1 MLCGGSSACNGLTV
15 EGGKLRSSRVLLSLL
30 LPWSS
35 QDGLSQ
41 SKALSFAETRKDN
54 LWTRCKKPT
63 RERYT
68 FQRDSMSNVILT
80 SPGIIDPSASFMT
93 WDSCSI
99 KKHNVFV
106 KKFST
111 CIFGD
116 KVSMISKVKVKGVD
130 VMINYLGM
138 AHLPEAKCWVVT

>member
-1 MLCGGSSACNGLTV
+1 MDTV
-15 EGGKLRSSRVLLSLL
+15 
-30 LPWSS
+30 
-35 QDGLSQ
+35 Q
-41 SKALSFAETRKDN
+41 KANKGTLHIS
-54 LWTRCKKPT
+54 
-63 RERYT
+63 
-68 FQRDSMSNVILT
+68 RDSMSNVILT

-111 CIFGD
+111 CNFGD